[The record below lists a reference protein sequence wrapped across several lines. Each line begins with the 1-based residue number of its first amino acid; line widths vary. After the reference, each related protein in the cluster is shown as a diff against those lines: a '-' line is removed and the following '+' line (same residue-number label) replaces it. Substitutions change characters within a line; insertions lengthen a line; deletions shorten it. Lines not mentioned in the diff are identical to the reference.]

1 MVRLEVEAVPVTY
14 AFPLAEM
21 FVVEALARV
30 AVPVRVGDAEK
41 TTEPVPVSSERRDER
56 SAEVAIEVEES
67 LVEKEDQSA
76 EVRSPLL
83 VAEEDG
89 MLKVSVLPEP
99 LMVKS
104 VPVVEVASVA
114 VPEVTVCPVG
124 PTAVSVE

>member
-1 MVRLEVEAVPVTY
+1 MVRLVVDAVPVTY

-41 TTEPVPVSSERRDER
+41 TTEPVPVSSERRDAR
-56 SAEVAIEVEES
+56 SAEVAIDEEES

-114 VPEVTVCPVG
+114 VPEVTV
-124 PTAVSVE
+124 